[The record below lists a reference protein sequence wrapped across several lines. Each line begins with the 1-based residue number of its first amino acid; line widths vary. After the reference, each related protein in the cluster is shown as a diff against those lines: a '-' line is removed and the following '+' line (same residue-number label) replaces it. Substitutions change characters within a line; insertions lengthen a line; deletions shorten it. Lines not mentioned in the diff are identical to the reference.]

1 MPSVTSDPADGKS
14 ELEQLF
20 RVNLGEYVSAIEAER
35 GGRLCL
41 VGLGDGRVVGLEPR
55 SGEQLFSV
63 AAHSGGL
70 LGLSVS
76 PDGKHFATCGHEPVA
91 KLWTSEGVLVREL
104 AGGGGSWVE
113 HVAWSQAGDR
123 IATASAKKVRVWSA
137 LGEPLVQSDPLAST
151 VSGLAFRSDGSGL
164 AASCYGGVHIFPFVN
179 GAKARH
185 LAWQGSLISLA
196 WSPDGKII
204 ACGSQDSSVHFWRLS
219 SGQDSEMSGYPSKP
233 KALAWDRDSKL
244 LATAGDSVI
253 TLWDFRGKGPEG
265 TEPMQLE
272 AHISQC
278 TRLAFSPRSS
288 LLASGS
294 QDTSV
299 LIWEPRK
306 RKLPKAYGMLDSE
319 VTALAW
325 DAEHNAIIG
334 ADASGNVCAW
344 RAP

>member
-1 MPSVTSDPADGKS
+1 MPGLTSDLADEKS
-14 ELEQLF
+14 ELKQLF
-20 RVNLGEYVSAIEAER
+20 RVNLEEYVSAIEIER

-41 VGLGDGRVVGLEPR
+41 VGLGDGRVIGLHPL
-55 SGEQLFSV
+55 SGETLLTV

-76 PDGKHFATCGHEPVA
+76 PDGKHFATCGHEPIA
-91 KLWTSEGVLVREL
+91 KLWSTDGVLVREL

-113 HVAWSQAGDR
+113 HVAWSPAGDR

-137 LGEPLVQSDPLAST
+137 LGEPLAQSDPLAST

-164 AASCYGGVHIFPFVN
+164 AAACYGGVHIFPFVN

-219 SGQDSEMSGYPSKP
+219 SGQDSEMNGYPSKP

-265 TEPMQLE
+265 TEPLQFK

-299 LIWEPRK
+299 LIWDPRK
-306 RKLPKAYGMLDSE
+306 RKLPKAYGLLDSE
-319 VTALAW
+319 VTGLAW

-334 ADASGNVCAW
+334 ADASGYVCAW

>member
-1 MPSVTSDPADGKS
+1 MPGVRSVLAAGES
-14 ELEQLF
+14 ELQQLF
-20 RVNLGEYVSAIEAER
+20 RVDLNEYVSALEVER
-35 GGRLCL
+35 GGRMCL
-41 VGLGDGRVVGLEPR
+41 VGLGDGRVVGLDPL
-55 SGEQLFSV
+55 SGETAFTA

-70 LGLSVS
+70 LGVSIS
-76 PDGKHFATCGHEPVA
+76 PDGKHFVTCGHEPTA
-91 KLWTSEGVLVREL
+91 KLWTAHGTLVREL
-104 AGGGGSWVE
+104 PGGGGAWVE
-113 HVAWSQAGDR
+113 HVAWSPTGDR
-123 IATASAKKVRVWSA
+123 IATASAKKVRVWTA
-137 LGEPLVQSDPLAST
+137 LGEPLVQSEPLAST

-164 AASCYGGVHIFPFVN
+164 AATCYGGVHIFPFVN

-233 KALAWDRDSKL
+233 KVLAWDRESKL
-244 LATAGDSVI
+244 LATAGDSLI
-253 TLWDFRGKGPEG
+253 TVWDFRRKGPEG

-272 AHISQC
+272 AHVSLC
-278 TRLAFSPRSS
+278 TRLAFCPRSS

-306 RKLPKAYGMLDSE
+306 RKLPRAYGLLDAE
-319 VTALAW
+319 VTGLTW
-325 DAEHNAIIG
+325 DPEHHTIIA
-334 ADASGNVCAW
+334 ADASGSVCAW